1 MDRNFQ
7 QLELQTLLDL
17 LAEETQ
23 NYTKAFISGALK
35 EVKDRKVTIDALITE
50 IKTRKKTVAP
60 PDNLPV

>member
-1 MDRNFQ
+1 MDRDLQ

-23 NYTKAFISGALK
+23 NYTKAFISGALT

-60 PDNLPV
+60 PGNLPA